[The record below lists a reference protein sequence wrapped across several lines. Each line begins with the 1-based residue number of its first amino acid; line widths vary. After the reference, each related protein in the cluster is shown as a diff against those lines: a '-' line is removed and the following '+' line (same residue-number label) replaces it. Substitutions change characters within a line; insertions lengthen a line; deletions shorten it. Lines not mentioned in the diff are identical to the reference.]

1 MQDTSEETAMEEV
14 LWVGE
19 NTLVDGL
26 GGPDTLSLVILPPA
40 VSGFVAQVGDMGGR
54 EQEHMKELSERRE
67 SLRIVLSRTHVNL
80 AYFLD
85 QSKSNPSCEVPPS
98 GLLPTQLAFCVY
110 PSPHSA
116 MRLTVSLA
124 LQVQRLHCKYF
135 VSSRMLVSSI
145 RAPSPFSHTHT
156 AHHNTFNA

>member
-14 LWVGE
+14 LWVGK
-19 NTLVDGL
+19 NNLVDGL

-85 QSKSNPSCEVPPS
+85 QSKSNPSCEVPLACS
-98 GLLPTQLAFCVY
+98 LHSLLFCVY

-124 LQVQRLHCKYF
+124 LQV
-135 VSSRMLVSSI
+135 
-145 RAPSPFSHTHT
+145 
-156 AHHNTFNA
+156 